1 MKDIRTCKGNERK
14 NNFPVLLINRR
25 NPVLTLFV
33 CCSHT
38 SFSSALSPKS
48 TSSIVRNRLR
58 ESNGLP
64 LPILLESRFF
74 EKTGFAFSLR
84 VAIAICNENFVSELK
99 LYILKPYFFL
109 SKKINT
115 RSAPFLE
122 KSLFSPYPSSLRI
135 LFYIFWN

>member
-1 MKDIRTCKGNERK
+1 MKDIRTCKGNERE

-25 NPVLTLFV
+25 NPVLALFV

-58 ESNGLP
+58 ESKGLP
-64 LPILLESRFF
+64 LPVLLESRFF

-99 LYILKPYFFL
+99 LCILKPYFFL
-109 SKKINT
+109 SKKST
-115 RSAPFLE
+115 PVQ
-122 KSLFSPYPSSLRI
+122 YHSLRKVYFRHR
-135 LFYIFWN
+135 LHRFEFCSMIFWN